1 MFSLGFP
8 LDTIAALP
16 KNTQECF
23 VTFFLPERVLVARHR
38 GSVDLGQPNGLG
50 GDPIDAD
57 KAIVSVFTPL
67 SLSPKKATPKK

>member
-16 KNTQECF
+16 KNTQEFF

-57 KAIVSVFTPL
+57 KAIVSKIDLKSASKSEFL
-67 SLSPKKATPKK
+67 

>member
-16 KNTQECF
+16 KSPKNVFQHL
-23 VTFFLPERVLVARHR
+23 FLPERVLVARHR

-57 KAIVSVFTPL
+57 KAIVSVFTAL
-67 SLSPKKATPKK
+67 SLYPKKN